1 MLYYQRKFI
10 LEQNKHNIRI
20 LYDQNTFKVSVETS
34 FKERGIT
41 IVMKTKNVEKFF
53 FVRRVELSSLVVI
66 LEKFVKFPKS
76 EPRDSYKLDT
86 YKTNV

>member
-41 IVMKTKNVEKFF
+41 IINKTKNVEF
-53 FVRRVELSSLVVI
+53 FVRRVELLILVVI
-66 LEKFVKFPKS
+66 FEKFVKFPKS